1 MKIKLLLL
9 AFFVGVAAFFFYKT
23 AFLGK
28 IPFPGDL
35 LIAEYSPWKQY
46 SILGYNPGSFPNK
59 AQYFD
64 VVRQLYPWKTFTI
77 DLLKSGQFPLWNPYN
92 FSGSP
97 LFANSQSAVLYPLSI
112 FYFFFPQVVAWSL
125 LVVLQPLLAGLFTYL
140 YSRQIRMGSRASI
153 FAATTYSYCLF
164 MSVFLEYNT
173 VGHVILWLPLILFSI
188 EKIIEKLHWKY
199 LLVLIVALSAAFTAG
214 HIQIFGFLYLFSLV
228 YGLIRLIGH
237 KVSKQKILILLIS
250 FVLPIGIVAILL
262 FPLLE
267 LISNAARSPQEYN
280 FLVTRFLFQPYQLL
294 LFFAPD
300 IFGNPATGN
309 YAINFDQY
317 PGNAVYVGIIPLL
330 FSFFSI
336 QYFKNNFFVKIFS
349 LFSLIFLALF
359 IRSPFTELFY
369 KMQIPFFSTGSP
381 TNAIFLLSFS
391 FSILAGLGMDYW
403 LTKKV
408 LLKQVLFGFV
418 FLFGVFWGFFI
429 FTNPSIILIRNLFL
443 PTTLLIVSACLLVF
457 SRRYLTTK
465 KTVFIVILCI
475 SIFDSFYYF
484 QKFNPFVAKELVFP
498 QTKVISYLQ
507 QSAGINRIWGY
518 GSSSIDAN
526 FHTHYGI
533 FSADGYDPLYP
544 KEYGVFIQSS
554 RDGILPKTFTNQTR
568 SDAVVAPGYGEED
581 LPTNINRLKVLS
593 LLGVKYILASKSDG
607 TTEKTFPS
615 SDYKEVY
622 SDESYL
628 VFENL
633 KSLPRFYLANNFSL
647 YDSSNFGK
655 IFFAKDFDPQKT
667 ILLQKEISG
676 FRNNTEAQVGT
687 AALKVYS
694 PNKISITTNSQSE
707 NILFLSDT
715 YYPGWEAYIDG
726 QKTEIL
732 KAFYSFRAVVVPS
745 GNHTVSFIYNPA
757 AFDIGRI
764 VSIISIGITGCFI
777 FAVRKFWYEKK

>member
-1 MKIKLLLL
+1 MKIKLLLV
-9 AFFVGVAAFFFYKT
+9 AFFVSVAVLFFYKT
-23 AFLGK
+23 AFFGK

-46 SILGYNPGSFPNK
+46 SILEYNPGSFPNK

-64 VVRQLYPWKTFTI
+64 VIRQLYPWKTFALE
-77 DLLKSGQFPLWNPYN
+77 LLKSGQFPLWNPYN

-112 FYFFFPQVVAWSL
+112 FYFLLPQVAAWSL

-140 YSRQIRMGSRASI
+140 YSRQIRIGRRASL

-173 VGHVILWLPLILFSI
+173 VGHVILWLPLVLFSI

-199 LLVLIVALSAAFTAG
+199 LALLIVSLSAAFTAG
-214 HIQIFGFLYLFSLV
+214 HIQIFGFLYLFSLA
-228 YGLIRLIGH
+228 YGLIRLISD
-237 KVSKQKILILLIS
+237 KVPKQKIFIVLMG

-280 FLVTRFLFQPYQLL
+280 FLITRFLLQPYQLI

-317 PGNAVYVGIIPLL
+317 PGNSVYVGIVPLL
-330 FSFFSI
+330 FAFFSV
-336 QYFKNNFFVKIFS
+336 QYFKKNSFVRIFS
-349 LFSLIFLALF
+349 LFSLIFLVFF
-359 IRSPFTELFY
+359 IRSLFTELFY
-369 KMQIPFFSTGSP
+369 KIQIPFFSTGSP

-391 FSILAGLGMDYW
+391 FSILAGIGMDYW

-408 LLKQVLFGFV
+408 LLKQVLVGCL
-418 FLFGVFWGFFI
+418 FLFGALWGFFI
-429 FTNPSIILIRNLFL
+429 LTHPSIILTRNFIL
-443 PTTLLIVSACLLVF
+443 PTAVLVLSAFLLVV
-457 SRRYLTTK
+457 SRRYISTK
-465 KTVFIVILCI
+465 KIIFVLILSI

-484 QKFNPFVAKELVFP
+484 QKFNPFVIKELVYP
-498 QTKVISYLQ
+498 QTKIILYLQ
-507 QSAGINRIWGY
+507 KTAGINRIWGY
-518 GSSSIDAN
+518 GSSSMDSN
-526 FHTHYGI
+526 FQTQYGL
-533 FSADGYDPLYP
+533 FSPDGYDPLYP
-544 KEYGVFIQSS
+544 KDYGIFIQSS
-554 RDGILPKTFTNQTR
+554 RDGLLPKNFTNQTR
-568 SDAVVAPGYGEED
+568 SDAVIAPGFGEED
-581 LPTNINRLKVLS
+581 LPMNKNRLKVLS

-615 SDYKEVY
+615 SDYKQVY
-622 SDESYL
+622 GDESYL

-647 YDSSNFGK
+647 YDSSNFGEK
-655 IFFAKDFDPQKT
+655 FFSEDFDPQKT
-667 ILLQKEISG
+667 ILLQNEISG
-676 FRNNTEAQVGT
+676 LKNNADTQAAT
-687 AALKVYS
+687 ASLEEYS
-694 PNKISITTNSQSE
+694 PNKISIKTNSQND

-715 YYPGWEAYIDG
+715 YYPGWEAFVDG

-732 KAFYSFRAVVVPS
+732 KAFYSFRAVVVPA
-745 GNHTVSFIYNPA
+745 GVHTVNFVYNPV
-757 AFDIGRI
+757 AFDIGRL
-764 VSIISIGITGCFI
+764 VSIISIGITCCLI
-777 FAVRKFWYEKK
+777 FAVKKIWYEKH

>member
-1 MKIKLLLL
+1 MKIKLLLI
-9 AFFVGVAAFFFYKT
+9 AFFVGVAVFFFYKT

-64 VVRQLYPWKTFTI
+64 VIRQLYPWKTFVI

-112 FYFFFPQVVAWSL
+112 VYFLLPQVVAWSL
-125 LVVLQPLLAGLFTYL
+125 LVALQPLLAGFFTYL
-140 YSRQIRMGSRASI
+140 YSRQIRMERRASI

-173 VGHVILWLPLILFSI
+173 VGHVILWLPLVLFSI
-188 EKIIEKLHWKY
+188 EKIIEKLNWKY
-199 LLVLIVALSAAFTAG
+199 LLLLIASLSAAFTAG
-214 HIQIFGFLYLFSLV
+214 HIQIFGFLYLFSLA
-228 YGLIRLIGH
+228 YGLIRLTTN
-237 KVSKQKILILLIS
+237 KSTKQKMFTLLMG
-250 FVLPIGIVAILL
+250 FTLPIGIVAILL

-267 LISNAARSPQEYN
+267 LISNAARGSQEYS
-280 FLVTRFLFQPYQLL
+280 FLITRFLLQPYQLL

-317 PGNAVYVGIIPLL
+317 PGNAVYIGIVPFL
-330 FSFFSI
+330 FSFFSV
-336 QYFKNNFFVKIFS
+336 QYFKKNFFVKIFL
-349 LFSLIFLALF
+349 LFSLVFLVFF

-369 KMQIPFFSTGSP
+369 KIQIPFFSTGSP
-381 TNAIFLLSFS
+381 ANAIFLLSFS
-391 FSILAGLGMDYW
+391 LSVLAGIGMDYW

-408 LLKQVLFGFV
+408 LLKQILSWFVL
-418 FLFGVFWGFFI
+418 LFGVLWGVFI
-429 FTNPSIILIRNLFL
+429 IASPSIILIRNFVL
-443 PTTLLIVSACLLVF
+443 PTVLLFVSIFLLGF
-457 SRRYLTTK
+457 SKRFIKTK
-465 KTVFIVILCI
+465 KIVFVVILFI

-484 QKFNPFVAKELVFP
+484 QKFNPFVVKELVFP

-507 QSAGINRIWGY
+507 KTTGINRIWGY
-518 GSSSIDAN
+518 GSSSIDSN
-526 FHTHYGI
+526 FQTQYGL

-544 KEYGVFIQSS
+544 KDYGIFIQSS
-554 RDGILPKTFTNQTR
+554 SDGTLLKTFTNQTR
-568 SDAVVAPGYGEED
+568 SDAVITPGFGEED
-581 LPTNINRLKVLS
+581 LPMNKNRLKVLS

-615 SDYKEVY
+615 SDYKQVY
-622 SDESYL
+622 GDESYL

-633 KSLPRFYLANNFSL
+633 KSLPRFYLANDFSL
-647 YDSSNFGK
+647 YDSSNFAK
-655 IFFAKDFDPQKT
+655 TFFSEDFDPQKT
-667 ILLQKEISG
+667 ILLPKKISG
-676 FRNNTEAQVGT
+676 FKNNAETQVAT
-687 AALKVYS
+687 ASLEEHS
-694 PNKISITTNSQSE
+694 PNKISIKTSSQND

-715 YYPGWEAYIDG
+715 YYPGWEAFIDG
-726 QKTEIL
+726 QRTEIL
-732 KAFYSFRAVVVPS
+732 QAFYSFRAVVVPA
-745 GNHTVSFIYNPA
+745 GNHTVQFVYNPMS
-757 AFDIGRI
+757 FDIGRI
-764 VSIISIGITGCFI
+764 VSIISIGITFCLI
-777 FAVRKFWYEKK
+777 FAVKRFWYEKN